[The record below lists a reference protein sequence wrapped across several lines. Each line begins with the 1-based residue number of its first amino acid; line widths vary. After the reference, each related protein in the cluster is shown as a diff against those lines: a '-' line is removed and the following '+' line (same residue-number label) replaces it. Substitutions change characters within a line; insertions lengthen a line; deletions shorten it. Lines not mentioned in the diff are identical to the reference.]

1 MVNYWLRQLNDFIF
15 WESRLLNSLTAR
27 QRREFNLYVAKT
39 SLARLK
45 FSFLTKILLSAGV
58 ILSVAFLYEEGE
70 DTKIFVWA
78 FAMIAISLVQKLF
91 VAAFQLL
98 KKKTGRYARS
108 MINVENAFLC
118 LTAIGFGILP
128 YNFWPAGNLAHELI
142 ILCILV
148 IYSGWASELTL
159 GFSRISILNSALA
172 LFPMI
177 WCLLTHPSAV
187 GLWGALFLISY
198 FLYLCWR
205 TDAICRRE
213 ANQIIEKIETR
224 TVYADARAKTR
235 ELLRVRKA
243 SSDHLLATSHDLRQ
257 PIYAA
262 KLLASTL
269 EELHPENIEVR
280 KDLTRKLNLSLS
292 SMEEML
298 DGLLS
303 FSLLKSGR
311 LKVRQEIC
319 CLNSIA
325 QDLSNEFSVVAQKNN
340 VQLVIEDLPF
350 LVHSDGPLLSRL
362 LRNLLANAI
371 RYSPNEI
378 VNVSAEMVDQELV
391 LEVRDTGPGIPG
403 SEQDLIFLEFQSFK
417 RKGVSARESL
427 GLGLAIVKR
436 IARILGLSVSVSSST
451 GEGTC
456 FRVSFPSHLVE
467 EQIHTPSQFFD
478 KDALPQ
484 D

>member
-1 MVNYWLRQLNDFIF
+1 V
-15 WESRLLNSLTAR
+15 R
-27 QRREFNLYVAKT
+27 QRREFNLYVAKR
-39 SLARLK
+39 SLDRLK
-45 FSFLTKILLSAGV
+45 FSFLSKILLGSGIV
-58 ILSVAFLYEEGE
+58 LSVAFLYGEG
-70 DTKIFVWA
+70 DGRGIVIWA
-78 FAMIAISLVQKLF
+78 LAMIAISFSQSIFALCL
-91 VAAFQLL
+91 QLL

-108 MINVENAFLC
+108 IIQVENTFHFF
-118 LTAIGFGILP
+118 TAIGFGVLP
-128 YNFWPAGNLAHELI
+128 YSFWPAGNLAQELVI
-142 ILCILV
+142 VCIL
-148 IYSGWASELTL
+148 ILYSGWASEQTV
-159 GFSRISILNSALA
+159 GFSRIGILNSAIA
-172 LFPMI
+172 LFPLI
-177 WCLLTHPSAV
+177 WCLFVHPSAI
-187 GLWGALFLISY
+187 GLWGALVLLVF

-205 TDAICRRE
+205 TDAMCRRQ
-213 ANQIIEKIETR
+213 AIKMKEKIETR
-224 TVYADARAKTR
+224 TVYTDAKAKNR
-235 ELLRVRKA
+235 ELLRVKKA

-280 KDLTRKLNLSLS
+280 RDLTRKLNLSLS

-311 LKVRQEIC
+311 LNVKQEIC

-325 QDLSNEFSVVAQKNN
+325 QDLNTEFSVIAQKNN

-350 LVHSDGPLLSRL
+350 LVISDGPLLSRL

-378 VNVSAEMVDQELV
+378 VSVSAEMVEHELV

-403 SEQDLIFLEFQSFK
+403 SEQDLIFAEFQSFK

-436 IARILGLSVSVSSST
+436 IAGVLGLMVSVSSNPE
-451 GEGTC
+451 EGTC
-456 FRVSFPSHLVE
+456 FRVCFPPHLVE
-467 EQIHTPSQFFD
+467 EQTQSPSQFFEN
-478 KDALPQ
+478 KALPQ
-484 D
+484 ET

>member
-1 MVNYWLRQLNDFIF
+1 M
-15 WESRLLNSLTAR
+15 TAR

-39 SLARLK
+39 CLARLK
-45 FSFLTKILLSAGV
+45 FSFLTKILLCAGV
-58 ILSVAFLYEEGE
+58 VLSVSFLYGEGN
-70 DTKIFVWA
+70 DTQIFVWA
-78 FAMIAISLVQKLF
+78 FTMIAIAFGQTLF
-91 VAAFQLL
+91 VLALQFL

-118 LTAIGFGILP
+118 VTAAGFGILP

-142 ILCILV
+142 IVSILV
-148 IYSGWASELTL
+148 VYSGWSSDLTL
-159 GFSRISILNSALA
+159 GFSRISIINSALA

-177 WCLLTHPSAV
+177 WCLLVHPSAI
-187 GLWGALFLISY
+187 GLWGALTLIAY

-205 TDAICRRE
+205 SDAICRRE
-213 ANQIIEKIETR
+213 AKQIIEKIETR

-235 ELLRVRKA
+235 ELLRVKKA

-311 LKVRQEIC
+311 LKVKQEIC

-325 QDLSNEFSVVAQKNN
+325 QDLNAEFSVIAQNN
-340 VQLVIEDLPF
+340 DVQLVIEDLPF
-350 LVHSDGPLLSRL
+350 LVLSDGPLLSRL
-362 LRNLLANAI
+362 LRNLLTNAI
-371 RYSPNEI
+371 RYSPHEI
-378 VNVSAEMVDQELV
+378 VNVSGEMIGKELV

-403 SEQDLIFLEFQSFK
+403 PEQDLIFLEFQSFK

-436 IARILGLSVSVSSST
+436 IARILGLSVSVSSNL

-456 FRVSFPSHLVE
+456 FRVSFPPHLVE
-467 EQIHTPSQFFD
+467 EQVHTPSQFFE
-478 KDALPQ
+478 KSVLPQ
-484 D
+484 DKGALLWFSSLFDQ